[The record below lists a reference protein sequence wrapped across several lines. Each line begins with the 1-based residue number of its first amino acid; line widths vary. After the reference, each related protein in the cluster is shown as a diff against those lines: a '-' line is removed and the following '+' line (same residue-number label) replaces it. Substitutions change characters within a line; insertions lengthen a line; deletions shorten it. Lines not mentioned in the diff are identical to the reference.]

1 MVQGYSQETEYTL
14 KGHSTLYTRMGPVR
28 CSVFNLPCHNG
39 TCELKFE
46 EVAEEQGICFSS
58 KVTCVGDEI
67 GWDFVQDVVTKR
79 TSFKAYCE
87 DMTRK
92 YQTNNPMSPSFMSI
106 NTFLK
111 WFFGWMS
118 NMKLDF
124 RKEIDPV
131 CGYHPKILAC
141 DGTHIG
147 VSIKH
152 LHLDK
157 PITQLRY

>member
-1 MVQGYSQETEYTL
+1 
-14 KGHSTLYTRMGPVR
+14 
-28 CSVFNLPCHNG
+28 
-39 TCELKFE
+39 
-46 EVAEEQGICFSS
+46 
-58 KVTCVGDEI
+58 
-67 GWDFVQDVVTKR
+67 
-79 TSFKAYCE
+79 
-87 DMTRK
+87 MTRK
-92 YQTNNPMSPSFMSI
+92 YQTNNPMSPNFMSI

-131 CGYHPKILAC
+131 CGYHPKILTC

-157 PITQLRY
+157 PITQPDTDEIKKNQASDSQKSLTQT

>member
-1 MVQGYSQETEYTL
+1 MKRLQKNKEYALVLKSLVWVMKLAGTL
-14 KGHSTLYTRMGPVR
+14 SRM
-28 CSVFNLPCHNG
+28 LLLK
-39 TCELKFE
+39 ELL
-46 EVAEEQGICFSS
+46 S
-58 KVTCVGDEI
+58 KPTVM
-67 GWDFVQDVVTKR
+67 
-79 TSFKAYCE
+79 

-131 CGYHPKILAC
+131 CGYNPKILAC

-157 PITQLRY
+157 PVT